1 MLNYKNIVVPDLE
14 KQVIFP
20 KDYNNMTKI
29 YKKATEILQEIKRQ
43 MDKRVVR
50 FFIMAL
56 IILIENAVQMI
67 VFYDDQLFVGN
78 TWPWLNSFM
87 PMLSNVLFSRFC
99 GTIGSSLWTIL
110 KDNKEW
116 G

>member
-20 KDYNNMTKI
+20 KEYNNMTKI
-29 YKKATEILQEIKRQ
+29 YEKATEILQEIKRQ

-56 IILIENAVQMI
+56 IILIENAVQMN
-67 VFYDDQLFVGN
+67 VFYDDQLYVGN
-78 TWPWLNSFM
+78 TWPW
-87 PMLSNVLFSRFC
+87 
-99 GTIGSSLWTIL
+99 
-110 KDNKEW
+110 
-116 G
+116 